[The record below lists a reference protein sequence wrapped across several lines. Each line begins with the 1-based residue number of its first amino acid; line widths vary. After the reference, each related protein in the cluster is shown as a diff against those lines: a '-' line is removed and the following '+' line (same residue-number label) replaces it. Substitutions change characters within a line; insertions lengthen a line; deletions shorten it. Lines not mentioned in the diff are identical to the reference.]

1 MVFCRDKMVLNRVI
15 LGSAVLK
22 EGQVIE
28 LASKSDSYEQE
39 DGDDPDIHDNNP
51 ITYMTNDI
59 DVSVLIKAI
68 FLR

>member
-28 LASKSDSYEQE
+28 LASKSDS
-39 DGDDPDIHDNNP
+39 
-51 ITYMTNDI
+51 
-59 DVSVLIKAI
+59 
-68 FLR
+68 